1 MAGEDTLPCPYQ
13 STRCI
18 SYFTGH
24 VRRSDPGPVHA
35 WQGGGAGGSQEE
47 QPHVVAYK
55 VNIIGNYEH
64 NTRKTYIYIANYKIK
79 SL

>member
-1 MAGEDTLPCPYQ
+1 MGEGGRYTSMPLSEHSSY
-13 STRCI
+13 I

-64 NTRKTYIYIANYKIK
+64 NTRKTKYGD
-79 SL
+79 L